1 MSPRRSPR
9 RLAPALLALTALVCA
24 VAATVVPATP
34 AAATARPAAV
44 TAAAQVDPATRDSKA
59 GVRLHRERPHQAA
72 AGSGGCSAGRL
83 DCASVFADTAPT
95 WATWEDPWF
104 AHMPIDQP
112 QYAWKKWLDAGGRT
126 LVISQSLVPNGID
139 PDWRAKGAAGEY
151 DDHVRA
157 LARNLVSYDMGGS
170 IIRLA
175 HEANGNWSY
184 DWLGDTAQQR
194 ADWKAYWARFAAVM
208 NSVPG
213 ASFEFDWT
221 VNAASP
227 AVPFDDYYPGDA
239 AVDVIGIDQY
249 DWASAWVGK
258 AQPARFAYQRSL
270 ALGLDALVAFGKAH
284 GKPLSVPEWGL
295 VPASIPEGMG
305 DDPAYADLLAAVVRD
320 NPTRYQSYFEVTGT
334 VNQKPGRLGRHPRR
348 LEAPLRRRRRRVE
361 AVAGAPDRPDP
372 DVPSGAGRPRHAH
385 AVPRRVEQ
393 PHHAADGRV
402 PARPHPALRR
412 AARRERADL
421 GHLERPVGDAHAQ
434 GPDAVPVGV
443 VARGVV
449 RPHRGARAEPGA
461 GRGAGRLAHPRRRRR
476 VRRVRARPR
485 REPGGP
491 RLRTGRHP
499 AGAQGERRLGEG
511 LGRQHRRRLER
522 LAQVLGARRERP
534 SGHPGQRLRRRV
546 VAERRL
552 PQPAARPDLP
562 RRPGRRRRRH
572 LDARQRPDR
581 RGCRPARALAV
592 PEGGRRRPRHP
603 GRLRPHARQAD
614 RVLGVGRAAH
624 EPGGRR
630 GRRRVLRRPD
640 LGPGAGCAHPVP
652 GVRQHP
658 ERVGAAAAGRVRRPG
673 VVEAALRRHRG
684 RPALTRSSSVQ
695 SCGCTHPPARPDAPG
710 WGCWSWSSR
719 CWRRGWAPCWWAGP
733 VPTNRPARRPP
744 GRAST
749 PRTASPACSS
759 SRSRWGTSTT
769 ARWCSTTSP
778 PRGRRW

>member
-1 MSPRRSPR
+1 M
-9 RLAPALLALTALVCA
+9 
-24 VAATVVPATP
+24 AATVVPATP

-44 TAAAQVDPATRDSKA
+44 TAAAQVDPATRDSKLA
-59 GVRLHRERPHQAA
+59 CAYTENDLTKLQQLGWML
-72 AGSGGCSAGRL
+72 GRQL

-175 HEANGNWSY
+175 HEANGSWSY

-258 AQPARFAYQRSL
+258 AQPARFSYQRSL

-334 VNQKPGRLGRHPRR
+334 VNQKLADSAGTRAAWKRHYGVGGDAWKPSPVRPIAPTPTYPAVPADLDTRTPCLDESSSLTTLQTAGYLLGRTLPCAVLHDENAPTWATWSDPWVTHMPRDQTQYQWASWLAASSAR
-348 LEAPLRRRRRRVE
+348 TVVLAQNLVPAEAPDDWRTRGAAGEYDGYVRDLGANLVARGFGRAVIRLAPKANGDWAKDSVGSTAADWSAWRSYWARAANVLRATPGSDFDVE
-361 AVAGAPDRPDP
+361 WSLNAGYRNLPLDQIYPGDQAVDVVGISMLDSAPTAVGAAQPARWQYQKAVAGGLDTQVAFARTHGKPIAFSEWAALPTSRAD
-372 DVPSGAGRPRHAH
+372 GAGDDAYYADQISALVRGVPTRYQAYVNTPNGSVLRLQDASGVRASWKRHYG
-385 AVPRRVEQ
+385 VTG
-393 PHHAADGRV
+393 D
-402 PARPHPALRR
+402 ALR
-412 AARRERADL
+412 
-421 GHLERPVGDAHAQ
+421 
-434 GPDAVPVGV
+434 
-443 VARGVV
+443 
-449 RPHRGARAEPGA
+449 
-461 GRGAGRLAHPRRRRR
+461 
-476 VRRVRARPR
+476 
-485 REPGGP
+485 
-491 RLRTGRHP
+491 
-499 AGAQGERRLGEG
+499 
-511 LGRQHRRRLER
+511 
-522 LAQVLGARRERP
+522 
-534 SGHPGQRLRRRV
+534 
-546 VAERRL
+546 
-552 PQPAARPDLP
+552 
-562 RRPGRRRRRH
+562 
-572 LDARQRPDR
+572 
-581 RGCRPARALAV
+581 
-592 PEGGRRRPRHP
+592 
-603 GRLRPHARQAD
+603 
-614 RVLGVGRAAH
+614 
-624 EPGGRR
+624 
-630 GRRRVLRRPD
+630 
-640 LGPGAGCAHPVP
+640 
-652 GVRQHP
+652 
-658 ERVGAAAAGRVRRPG
+658 
-673 VVEAALRRHRG
+673 
-684 RPALTRSSSVQ
+684 
-695 SCGCTHPPARPDAPG
+695 
-710 WGCWSWSSR
+710 
-719 CWRRGWAPCWWAGP
+719 
-733 VPTNRPARRPP
+733 
-744 GRAST
+744 
-749 PRTASPACSS
+749 
-759 SRSRWGTSTT
+759 
-769 ARWCSTTSP
+769 
-778 PRGRRW
+778 